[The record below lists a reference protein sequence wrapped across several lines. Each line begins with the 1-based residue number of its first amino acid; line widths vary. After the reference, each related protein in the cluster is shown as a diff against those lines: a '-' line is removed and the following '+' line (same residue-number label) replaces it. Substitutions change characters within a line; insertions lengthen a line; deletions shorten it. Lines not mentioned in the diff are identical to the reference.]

1 MCLYYILVFIL
12 YYVFILLVLNAFN
25 FRVGVTHLQFIQAL
39 KHNQFNLTFIC
50 LVADKINTS
59 FVTGT
64 SF

>member
-39 KHNQFNLTFIC
+39 IHNQFNLTFIC
-50 LVADKINTS
+50 SVADKINIS